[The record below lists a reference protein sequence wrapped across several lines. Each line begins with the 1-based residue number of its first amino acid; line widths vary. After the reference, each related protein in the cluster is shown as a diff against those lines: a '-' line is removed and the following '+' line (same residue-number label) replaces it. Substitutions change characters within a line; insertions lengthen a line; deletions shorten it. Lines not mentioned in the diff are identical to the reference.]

1 MQATLKCMRWRRV
14 IEKRNQSDPLSPFL
28 IAVLEVPRTKKI

>member
-1 MQATLKCMRWRRV
+1 MYAIGGRA
-14 IEKRNQSDPLSPFL
+14 IEKRNHSDPLSPFL